1 MYNRR
6 NRPYSYSSSSARSN
20 SRSST
25 RSTPKKSLKPWVYAF
40 AVFVVGFYMV
50 NRGGSKTVD
59 TNKTGQSSVVASVE
73 KKATEKTQN
82 SQAPFP
88 TIDTKGFNATQE
100 KMLEQLK
107 IEYVKKPKS
116 YDKTVLMYTEGVKQS
131 WCGDFISYIRFEAD
145 KPFKNA
151 ETGYWRIPGV
161 MSMRD
166 YYAKS
171 KNYHLVGEYKPKFGD
186 VAFYF
191 GETPDGGSREHVAL
205 VLEVRGDTIVTIGG
219 NETDKGI
226 LQIRYDKMKQGV
238 KGLTG
243 FGESEL

>member
-6 NRPYSYSSSSARSN
+6 NRPYSYRPSQRTSVTTHKTSMGISF
-20 SRSST
+20 
-25 RSTPKKSLKPWVYAF
+25 KPWFF
-40 AVFVVGFYMV
+40 AVAILVIGLYLV
-50 NRGGSKTVD
+50 NRGNTETADVKKSE
-59 TNKTGQSSVVASVE
+59 QSATAASVE
-73 KKATEKTQN
+73 RKATEKKQD
-82 SQAPFP
+82 SQSPFP
-88 TIDTKGFNATQE
+88 TIDTKGFSVTQE

-107 IEYVKKPKS
+107 IEYAKKPKS

-145 KPFKNA
+145 KPFKNP

-171 KNYHLVGEYKPKFGD
+171 KNYHLVGSYKPKFGD

-191 GETPDGGSREHVAL
+191 GETPDGSSREHVAI
-205 VLEVRGDTIVTIGG
+205 VLEVRGDTLVTIGG
-219 NETDKGI
+219 NETEKGI
-226 LQIRYDKMKQGV
+226 LQIRYDKMKQDV

-243 FGESEL
+243 FGESVI